1 MEVALHMA
9 KHDELFIV
17 YRPEQKVWAI
27 EKPHAERASDLK
39 PTQEQA
45 IKRAKQLA
53 PEGSIH
59 LKGLN
64 GKLKPIQKGS

>member
-1 MEVALHMA
+1 MA

-17 YRPEQKVWAI
+17 PRPNGDWAI
-27 EKPHAERASDLK
+27 EKPHAERASAVVE
-39 PTQEQA
+39 TQEQA
-45 IKRAKQLA
+45 IKKAKKMA

-64 GKLKPIQKGS
+64 GKMRKIQSN

>member
-1 MEVALHMA
+1 MA

-17 YRPEQKVWAI
+17 PRDNGQWAI
-27 EKPHAERASDLK
+27 EKPHAERASALVDD
-39 PTQEQA
+39 QVSA
-45 IKRAKQLA
+45 IKRAKKMA

-64 GKLKPIQKGS
+64 GKLRKIQSQS